1 MQPGDQGVAN
11 FAQGIHIEY
20 DGVVDAAIQ
29 QAEQFERSRTAAGR
43 NASLQQRRNGSS
55 ASLLVRRHH
64 KYAQLIHFPSHPN
77 PKSRIAAGLS
87 CLAAGDAVETVW
99 RLVAQ
104 QLQSRFVKFAKF
116 DGCWH
121 DFVRDPP
128 PELSFVY
135 TNFPTPQQEAATRTC
150 AAPPRDTTPPMK
162 IASLED
168 DLDQARRIQQVLT
181 AAGYTCSSYQQ
192 SRDLLSAMRNESF
205 DLVLLDWHLPDIDGD
220 DVVRWL
226 RANIGPR
233 IPVIFLTNRS
243 SEDDLVEGL
252 RAGAD
257 DYIVKP
263 LRPLELLARVA
274 APLRRSQIAEP
285 ADESFD
291 VANYRVEPSARTI
304 ALNGKA
310 VTLAPKEFE
319 LALLFFRNL
328 GRLMSRDVLA
338 ECVEQEIPAT
348 SRTLDT
354 HLSNIRQS
362 CSCGRNTACA

>member
-1 MQPGDQGVAN
+1 
-11 FAQGIHIEY
+11 
-20 DGVVDAAIQ
+20 
-29 QAEQFERSRTAAGR
+29 
-43 NASLQQRRNGSS
+43 
-55 ASLLVRRHH
+55 
-64 KYAQLIHFPSHPN
+64 
-77 PKSRIAAGLS
+77 
-87 CLAAGDAVETVW
+87 
-99 RLVAQ
+99 
-104 QLQSRFVKFAKF
+104 
-116 DGCWH
+116 
-121 DFVRDPP
+121 
-128 PELSFVY
+128 
-135 TNFPTPQQEAATRTC
+135 
-150 AAPPRDTTPPMK
+150 MK

-168 DLDQARRIQQVLT
+168 DLDQAKRIQQVLT
-181 AAGYTCSSYQQ
+181 AAGYTCTSYQQ
-192 SRDLLSAMRNESF
+192 SRDLLAALRNESF

-274 APLRRSQIAEP
+274 ALLRRSQIAEP
-285 ADESFD
+285 ADEAFD
-291 VANYRVEPSARTI
+291 VANYRVDPAARTI
-304 ALNGKA
+304 SLDGAA
-310 VTLAPKEFE
+310 VALAPKEFE

-338 ECVEQEIPAT
+338 ECVWNREIPAT

-354 HLSNIRQS
+354 HLSNIRQKLQLRPEHGVRLS
-362 CSCGRNTACA
+362 SSYALGYRLELISASEDSPPSAP